1 MTTDD
6 MDTKQKIVDG
16 MPVPKV
22 PATAWKWPP
31 VWPFPSDAFEIAPQ
45 PEAESASFENGYS
58 SEQKTK
64 LSEHISCFVKEGD
77 NILELCS
84 STSGQ
89 GLVEARDRVAFT
101 DGEVGGA
108 DPLAPL
114 LQFHNPQFPME
125 DDKYDLVVVTDGIE
139 ALTNPRDVF
148 RECWRVLKPGGR
160 CLVCFSSRPS
170 NLPRKYSPTK
180 TWTTM
185 TSEQKIWIVGSYFQ
199 YSAGP
204 GWNAIEGYDVLQTQ
218 SGSDSSGS
226 SNRKGDTNDEDNESV
241 VVFSGDNSD
250 GSRDEGFVVQA
261 SKLRRLGAQQPTP
274 FEDISYRLLP
284 AKYME
289 AEDREY
295 SGLRLAADVKK
306 TGDAEERDGLVA
318 AGVAKLPQIYS
329 VLAGVQDSVVPK
341 PAKALLAN
349 YLLPTWEDTPGQVQ
363 ALKQALGVEPAD
375 AFWRALSACTGKLPA
390 LEKIALLGEVLS
402 CPAGSSSSSSKR
414 ESMPQLM
421 TSVIAA
427 VLEKLPPAGEG
438 GGEGEQEEVQAQA
451 ERFAARAV
459 VSDYLLRV
467 KPDNKDGDS
476 DNGERLLRYVRG
488 LSASQLKEA
497 VRAALPASTE

>member
-1 MTTDD
+1 MTTDE

-77 NILELCS
+77 NVLELCS

-89 GLVEARDRVAFT
+89 GLIEARDRVTFT

-114 LQFHNPQFPME
+114 LQFHNPHFPME
-125 DDKYDLVVVTDGIE
+125 NDKYDLVVVTDGIE

-204 GWNAIEGYDVLQTQ
+204 GWTAIEGYDVLQTQ
-218 SGSDSSGS
+218 SGSGS
-226 SNRKGDTNDEDNESV
+226 SEGGSDDEGNESA
-241 VVFSGDNSD
+241 VVFSGENSD

-295 SGLRLAADVKK
+295 SALRLAADVKK
-306 TGDAEERDGLVA
+306 SGDAEKRDDKLVA

-329 VLAGVQDSVVPK
+329 VLAGVQDAVVPK

-349 YLLPTWEDTPGQVQ
+349 YLLPTWEDAPGQVQ

-375 AFWRALSACTGKLPA
+375 DFWRALSACTGKLPA
-390 LEKIALLGEVLS
+390 LEKIAFLGEVLS
-402 CPAGSSSSSSKR
+402 CPASSSKR

-427 VLEKLPPAGEG
+427 VLEKLPPTGEG
-438 GGEGEQEEVQAQA
+438 EGEGEQAQAQA

-459 VSDYLLRV
+459 VSDFLLV
-467 KPDNKDGDS
+467 QPATKDGDR

-488 LSASQLKEA
+488 LSASQLKAA
-497 VRAALPASTE
+497 VRAALPASTEE